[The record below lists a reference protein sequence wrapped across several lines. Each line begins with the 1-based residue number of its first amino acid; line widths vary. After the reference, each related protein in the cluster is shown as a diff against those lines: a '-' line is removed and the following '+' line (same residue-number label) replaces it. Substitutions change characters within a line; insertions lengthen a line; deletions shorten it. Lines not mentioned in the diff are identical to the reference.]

1 MDKIVHQFVKNATE
15 EVRVSLTE
23 FKGHKLIDVRIYF
36 EPEDGGERR
45 PTKKGI
51 TVDVSLYPEL
61 KRALL
66 KLEKE
71 LLKEK
76 LLEAEALEQIAEEE
90 SASCP

>member
-1 MDKIVHQFVKNATE
+1 MDKIVHQFAKNATE

-23 FKGHKLIDVRIYF
+23 FKGHKLIDLRIYF

-51 TVDVSLYPEL
+51 TVDVGLYPEF

-90 SASCP
+90 AASCS

>member
-23 FKGHKLIDVRIYF
+23 FKGHKLIDLRIYF

-45 PTKKGI
+45 PTRKGI
-51 TVDVSLYPEL
+51 TVDVGLYPEL

-90 SASCP
+90 AASCS